1 VEFEWDAVKN
11 AENLRRRGFDFAFA
25 SQLFRGIY
33 VEVPDSRR
41 DYGERRIIALG
52 LAEGLPLSVV
62 FTDRTRPDGTMVRR
76 IISARVSNRKERTRY
91 GKAIEGL

>member
-11 AENLRRRGFDFAFA
+11 AENRRRRGFDFAFA
-25 SQLFRGIY
+25 SQVFRGIY
-33 VEVPDSRR
+33 VEVPDDRR

-62 FTDRTRPDGTMVRR
+62 FTDRARSDGTLVR

-91 GKAIEGL
+91 GKAIESL